1 MRNLTNRLVA
11 LLLAFVTVCSLSLA
25 IVYAEKDDKE
35 KDKETV
41 QTEAQVEIQTC
52 QIKTEET
59 GENLVS
65 ASFLNLFNKR
75 LAMKN
80 TDCEHEFDEIVVT
93 PTCKRV
99 GYTVFYCCLCDFVYM
114 DNFALTIDHE
124 FTEYTMTY
132 NKEEELHRICTVC
145 EYEEIAEEK
154 KHTRYFTGKKVDD
167 AKELI
172 WTSYQI
178 TLEQREAR
186 AQALAKMGIVLDG
199 DKIVNDVPGYVWDFL
214 MEKIGNPYGVAGIMG
229 NLYAES
235 GMRSINLQN
244 TYERS
249 LGYTDQGYTDAV
261 DSGDYPY
268 EWFKSDAA
276 GYGLAQWTSGGRK
289 ANLHK
294 YAKSTGRSIGDLDMQ
309 LEFLWQE
316 LISGYPRLVSTLKN
330 ARTIREA
337 STAFLTQFERPADQ
351 GPGVQTARAGFGENY
366 FIAYNK

>member
-1 MRNLTNRLVA
+1 MRNLTNQLVA

-25 IVYAEKDDKE
+25 IVSADNKKE
-35 KDKETV
+35 DETS
-41 QTEAQVEIQTC
+41 QSEAQVVIQTY
-52 QIKTEET
+52 QIKTDET
-59 GENLVS
+59 TENSES

-75 LAMKN
+75 LSMKN
-80 TDCEHEFDEIVVT
+80 TDCEHEFDEITVT

-99 GYTVFYCCLCDFVYM
+99 GYSVLCCYFCDFVYM
-114 DNFALTIDHE
+114 DNFQLPTSHT

-132 NKEEELHRICTVC
+132 NNEEELHRVCTVC
-145 EYEEIAEEK
+145 EYEEIAKEQ
-154 KHTRYFTGKKVDD
+154 KHTRYYTGSKVSD
-167 AKELI
+167 AKEVV
-172 WTSYQI
+172 WTSYKA

-186 AQALAKMGIVLDG
+186 AKALAKMGIVLDG
-199 DKIVNDVPGYVWDFL
+199 DKVVNDVPGYVWNFL
-214 MEKIGNPYGVAGIMG
+214 MDRIGNPYGVAGIMG

-244 TYERS
+244 TYEHS

-261 DSGDYPY
+261 DSGAYSYDR
-268 EWFKSDAA
+268 FRSDSA

-289 ANLHK
+289 ANLYK
-294 YAKSTGRSIGDLDMQ
+294 YAESTNRSIGDLDMQ

-316 LISGYPRLVSTLKN
+316 LITGYPRLVSTLKN
-330 ARTIREA
+330 AHTIREA

-351 GPGVQTARAGFGENY
+351 GAGVQTARAGFGENY